1 MFVYDGLSLPSVP
14 ENCDLRPAMEIWRDH
29 VYDKLIP
36 LETGM
41 TIVDIGAS
49 IGFFS
54 FYASQKVGSTGR
66 VIAFEPEPT
75 SYRALVENIEA
86 NQAINVM
93 PVQMGLWNEC
103 SCKNICPTPI
113 LTGSSFMDCADGI
126 NVKVERLDRV
136 LPKLGITHVDFV
148 KIDAEGAAM
157 HILEGATDILPN
169 IENFAIAAYHTQ
181 ENANQIETFLR
192 ENGFRT
198 KSLRRYGLYPF
209 VYATRNLNIN
219 LQYIETW
226 QILLVGSVGLLTL
239 YFILRKK

>member
-1 MFVYDGLSLPSVP
+1 MFVYDGLTLASVP
-14 ENCDLRPAMEIWRDH
+14 QNCDLRPAPEIWRDH

-41 TIVDIGAS
+41 TVVDIGAS

-54 FYASQKVGSTGR
+54 FYASQKVGTIGKI
-66 VIAFEPEPT
+66 IAFEPEPM
-75 SYRALVENIEA
+75 SYKALVENIEA
-86 NQAINVM
+86 NQAINIV

-103 SCKNICPTPI
+103 TCKVICPTPV
-113 LTGSSFMDCADGI
+113 LTGSSIMNCADGI
-126 NVKVERLDRV
+126 NVKVGRLDRV

-157 HILEGATDILPN
+157 HILEGASEMLPN
-169 IENFAIAAYHTQ
+169 IDNFAIAAYHSQ
-181 ENANQIETFLR
+181 EDAGQIETFLR

-198 KSLRRYGLYPF
+198 KTLRRYGFYPF
-209 VYATRNLNIN
+209 VYATRNPNIN

-226 QILLVGSVGLLTL
+226 QVLLAGSVGILTL
-239 YFILRKK
+239 YFILRKQ